1 MAPGLIDSGIISES
15 STSPN
20 GVNKPTVYLL
30 DTLHPQAIER
40 ARSLFNTILPS
51 DPKHAEW
58 REHAEYLVIRGS
70 YLTTEDVEA
79 CKNLKAIAKQGVGI
93 DKIDGEACKARG
105 IKIFNTPGVNAQSV
119 AETVLSLTM
128 SVARRDVNNQANQ
141 AELASYTRD
150 IGRIIA
156 LQSVGIKVPKETC
169 SGLIISDKTVGI
181 VGMGN
186 IGRKVAQIFHGG
198 LGCRIVAYDPLL
210 PKDAWEDITHTRAE
224 TLDEVLSVSDV
235 LTLHVPLLPQT
246 RGLISYEHLKMMK
259 RTSILINAARGGIV
273 QEVDLERA
281 LKEGLI
287 WGAGLDCH
295 EHEPPTKEVYGSLW
309 KTGRVVSTPHV
320 GAATAETQMQTAM
333 AAVDRLYEYIRLMAL
348 CNKRTAQQNNL
359 RSSFIFLL
367 IRNREDSSNSSRDLA
382 NPMRIHP
389 ALIQLV
395 S

>member
-1 MAPGLIDSGIISES
+1 MAPGLIDSGITSES

-30 DTLHPQAIER
+30 DTLHPKAIER

-58 REHAEYLVIRGS
+58 RDHAEYLVIRGS

-79 CKNLKAIAKQGVGI
+79 CKNLKAIGKQGVGI

-128 SVARRDVNNQANQ
+128 SVAR
-141 AELASYTRD
+141 E

-169 SGLIISDKTVGI
+169 SGLIINDKTVGI

-186 IGRKVAQIFHGG
+186 IGRKVAQIFQGG

-210 PKDAWEDITHTRAE
+210 PKDAWEDIAHTRAE

-246 RGLISYEHLKMMK
+246 RGLISYEQLKMMK

-273 QEVDLERA
+273 QEADLERA

-309 KTGRVVSTPHV
+309 ETGRVVSTPHV
-320 GAATAETQMQTAM
+320 GAATAETQMQTAI
-333 AAVDRLYEYIRLMAL
+333 AAVDRLYEYIKTKGAM
-348 CNKRTAQQNNL
+348 
-359 RSSFIFLL
+359 
-367 IRNREDSSNSSRDLA
+367 
-382 NPMRIHP
+382 
-389 ALIQLV
+389 
-395 S
+395 